1 MQSHQRMDLIW
12 ILLLIGL
19 SILFAV
25 MVREPGHP
33 IEWGALL
40 PAGMAVLFYAF
51 FFLDLKI
58 DASGVR
64 FRLSP
69 FFRRGYTW
77 DEVEEASVLPYRPIL
92 DFGGWGWRYSF
103 NKKAWA
109 YTVSGSM
116 ALRLT
121 LKDGKTIF
129 IGINDGDKVRQ
140 ALENYRPKTLR

>member
-1 MQSHQRMDLIW
+1 MQSRQRMDLIW

-25 MVREPGHP
+25 IIREPGEP
-33 IEWGALL
+33 FQWGALL
-40 PAGMAVLFYAF
+40 PAGMAVLLYAV
-51 FFLDLKI
+51 FFLSLDI
-58 DASGVR
+58 DAQGVR
-64 FRLSP
+64 FQLSP
-69 FFRRGYTW
+69 FFRRGYPW
-77 DEVEEASVLPYRPIL
+77 EEVDEALVLPYRPIL

-121 LKDGKTIF
+121 LKDGRTIY
-129 IGINDGDKVRQ
+129 IGIDDEDKVRQ
-140 ALENYRPKTLR
+140 ALQNYRPKP